1 MSPLDI
7 YGVVR
12 IVWGVPSIA
21 LVPLIGAKLSLFLDD
36 AKPKQNVSTN
46 LILSSYNVMLLVNAA
61 AQSIGITIDERS
73 AMSVAIVG

>member
-1 MSPLDI
+1 MSPLDV

-21 LVPLIGAKLSLFLDD
+21 LVSLIGAKLSLFFDD

-73 AMSVAIVG
+73 AMPLAIVG